1 MQILIY
7 GDPLHLKISIAL
19 CTYNGAQFL
28 QEQLESIA
36 HQTRIPDEMII
47 CDDKSKD
54 GTLEVVKNFASKAP
68 FPVKLFVNEKNLG
81 SSRNFE
87 KAIGLCTG
95 DIIFLS
101 DQDDFWHHDKLD
113 KIEKVFM
120 ESPSTGAVF
129 ANAEVVDENLIPLG
143 YTLWDSIGFGKRRQI
158 YFNKGKSIEILLQ
171 RNVVTGSTM
180 AFRADFKNVLL
191 PVPLSWVHDGW
202 IALIIAFISDL
213 ETIPESL
220 IKYRQHQMQQIGAG
234 NEPLNISEKISQNI
248 DKLKK
253 VKDSFHDSQL
263 ECDRSLMVYNRLVS
277 SQFPSTK
284 WDKVSLLKA
293 RIKHFEIRANLPVNR
308 TKRILFLVKELL
320 NLNYHRYSD
329 GFSSFGGDLLRDN
342 PRLKSK

>member
-1 MQILIY
+1 
-7 GDPLHLKISIAL
+7 LKISIAL

-54 GTLEVVKNFASKAP
+54 RTLKVIEDFASKAT
-68 FPVKLFVNEKNLG
+68 FPVKIVLNDKNLG
-81 SSRNFE
+81 STKNFE
-87 KAIGLCTG
+87 KAIELCTG

-101 DQDDFWHHDKLD
+101 DQDDVWYPDKLD
-113 KIEKVFM
+113 KIERIFSV
-120 ESPSTGAVF
+120 SPSTGAIF
-129 ANAEVVDENLIPLG
+129 TNAEVVDEDLIPLG
-143 YTLWDSIGFGKRRQI
+143 YSLWNSIGFGKRKQA
-158 YFNKGKSIEILLQ
+158 YFNEGKSIEVLLQ

-180 AFRADFKNVLL
+180 VFRAEFKKMIL
-191 PVPLSWVHDGW
+191 PIPYNWVHDGW

-213 ETIPESL
+213 YMIPESL
-220 IKYRQHQMQQIGAG
+220 IKYRQHRMQQIGAG
-234 NEPLNISEKISQNI
+234 TEPLNISDKIHQNI

-253 VKDSFHDSQL
+253 VKDSFYDSQL
-263 ECDRSLMVYNRLVS
+263 ECDRSLMVYNHLVS
-277 SQFPSTK
+277 CQFSSTK
-284 WDKVSLLKA
+284 WDKVQLLKT
-293 RIKHFEIRANLPVNR
+293 RIEHFKIRANLPVNR
-308 TKRILFLVKELL
+308 TKRIPFLVKELL